1 MCFPPTLRYME
12 LECVFCLQ
20 KFRLQQ
26 SILGLLQLFLFVFLP
41 EAVVPLQLP
50 AERRRIANWP
60 LQSEKPD
67 AGADRPSASGILL
80 NVVFLFCMVRTTKQD
95 IKIKDSF
102 LEEM

>member
-1 MCFPPTLRYME
+1 MCVPPTLRFYGVGG
-12 LECVFCLQ
+12 C
-20 KFRLQQ
+20 
-26 SILGLLQLFLFVFLP
+26 ILCAEISAAAIHLGIAAAFLFVFLP
-41 EAVVPLQLP
+41 EAVAPLQFP
-50 AERRRIANWP
+50 AEKRRIAHWL

>member
-1 MCFPPTLRYME
+1 MCFPPTLRYTE
-12 LECVFCLQ
+12 LEGVFCAQ

-41 EAVVPLQLP
+41 EAVAPLQLP
-50 AERRRIANWP
+50 AERRRIAHWP

-80 NVVFLFCMVRTTKQD
+80 NVVFLFCMVRTTKQN

>member
-1 MCFPPTLRYME
+1 MCFSANS
-12 LECVFCLQ
+12 
-20 KFRLQQ
+20 
-26 SILGLLQLFLFVFLP
+26 SIYGVGGCILCTEISAAVIHFGIAAAFLFVFLP
-41 EAVVPLQLP
+41 EAVTPLQLP
-50 AERRRIANWP
+50 AERRRIAHWP

-80 NVVFLFCMVRTTKQD
+80 SVFFLFCMVRTTKQD